1 MTNPDGEVGMETL
14 TAARAQMEVSLAF
27 HMVFAALGIGMPLMM
42 VAAEALWL
50 RTGQAHY
57 RQLARK
63 WAKATALTFAIGAVS
78 GTALSFE
85 LGLLWP
91 RFMEFA
97 GGIIGPA
104 FALEGYAFFLEAI
117 FLGLYLYGWEKLS
130 PRAHLLSG
138 VAVAVSGMMSGV
150 LVVAANAWMQQ
161 PAGFVLVDGKATQ
174 VSALAPFLSR
184 AWGVMAVHST
194 LSCYI
199 ATGFAAAGVY
209 ALGMLR
215 GRRDAYHRS
224 GLALALGMAT
234 VAAVLQ
240 PVSGHFNGEHTAK
253 HQPIKL
259 AAYEAHFHT
268 TRGAAELIGG
278 IPDEETQT
286 VRFAIRIPKLLSF
299 LAYGDPD
306 AEVKG
311 LNDFPRELW
320 PNVLITHLAFQVMI
334 GCGLLLIGVGAWFW
348 LARWRRREPGRWLL
362 RALVVSSPLGVIAL
376 EAGWIVT
383 EVGRQP
389 WVIQGVMKT
398 EDAVT
403 TVPGVPATF
412 FGFSI
417 LYLLLGTALAL
428 LLRRLATGAPPSAS
442 SAEHSMAEVAH
453 AR

>member
-1 MTNPDGEVGMETL
+1 MNTL
-14 TAARAQMEVSLAF
+14 VAARLQMTVSLAF
-27 HMVFAALGIGMPLMM
+27 HMVFAALGIGMPLLM

-130 PRAHLLSG
+130 PRAHLASG
-138 VAVAVSGMMSGV
+138 VVVAVSGMMSGV

-161 PAGFVLVDGKATQ
+161 PAGFVLVDGKTTQ
-174 VSALAPFLSR
+174 VSAVAPFLSR

-234 VAAVLQ
+234 VTAVLQ

-286 VRFAIRIPKLLSF
+286 VRGAIRIPRLLSF

-334 GCGLLLIGVGAWFW
+334 GCGLLLIAIGGWFW
-348 LARWRRREPGRWLL
+348 LVRWRRREPGRWLL
-362 RALVVSSPLGVIAL
+362 RALVLASPLGIIAL

-389 WVIQGVMKT
+389 WIIYNVMKT

-412 FGFSI
+412 FGFSV
-417 LYLLLGTALAL
+417 LYLVLGTALAL
-428 LLRRLATGAPPSAS
+428 LLRRLATGAPPSAT
-442 SAEHSMAEVAH
+442 SAGASTAEVAH